1 MLSTLGSHVRRNAVA
16 YLALFVALGGT
27 AVAAKPM
34 LTGADIENGSLTD
47 ADVAPANKDGTA
59 DTPSLRTLGK
69 GAQQAV
75 AGSDARLSDA
85 RTPTGTAGGDLAGSY
100 PSPVV
105 ADGAVTP
112 AKLNTALDF
121 TSASLPQIAFGP
133 CPPPAGGGPP
143 NFFNLTGLD
152 RVGYAR
158 DPFGIIHLHGSA
170 RRCTTSSTV
179 FVLPPGF
186 RPTNQQ
192 TDLALDE
199 SSLAQTWITIAGTG
213 FVSTGVPEDDI
224 LTLNGVSFRCGP
236 PGQDGCP

>member
-1 MLSTLGSHVRRNAVA
+1 MLSTLGSHVRRNLVA

-34 LTGADIENGSLTD
+34 ITGADIENGSLTD

-85 RTPTGTAGGDLAGSY
+85 RTPTGTAGGDLTGSY
-100 PSPVV
+100 PSPAV

-112 AKLNTALDF
+112 AKLNTPLDF
-121 TSASLPQIAFGP
+121 TSAGLPQIAFGP
-133 CPPPAGGGPP
+133 CPPPGGAGPP
-143 NFFNLTGLD
+143 SFFNLTGLD

-158 DPFGIIHLHGSA
+158 DPFGVIHLQGSA

-192 TDLALDE
+192 THLALDE
-199 SSLAQTWITIAGTG
+199 SSLTQTWITITGTG
-213 FVSTGVPEDDI
+213 FVSTGLPSDDI

-236 PGQDGCP
+236 ADQNGCP

>member
-59 DTPSLRTLGK
+59 DTPSLRTLGN

-85 RTPTGTAGGDLAGSY
+85 RPPTGTAGGDLTGTY

-121 TSASLPQIAFGP
+121 TSA
-133 CPPPAGGGPP
+133 PPAANCVRAMP
-143 NFFNLTGLD
+143 
-152 RVGYAR
+152 
-158 DPFGIIHLHGSA
+158 SA
-170 RRCTTSSTV
+170 RGRSTTQLLQPHRSGPSELRQGSVRHRPPERQRQEVHNLGDGLRPATR
-179 FVLPPGF
+179 LPAHKPA
-186 RPTNQQ
+186 
-192 TDLALDE
+192 D
-199 SSLAQTWITIAGTG
+199 
-213 FVSTGVPEDDI
+213 
-224 LTLNGVSFRCGP
+224 GP
-236 PGQDGCP
+236 RAR